1 MSTTTFLCI
10 AALLVALGAA
20 FERVRLRKYWGRACT
35 GRLWRR
41 RFPSASKVEIREF
54 LNLFIDAFGFGSSR
68 GLCFAPNDRVM
79 EVYRTRYPYPKL
91 MADSLELE
99 SFIVRVQERYGVD
112 FLPLWRED
120 ITLGELFEKTRVV

>member
-1 MSTTTFLCI
+1 
-10 AALLVALGAA
+10 
-20 FERVRLRKYWGRACT
+20 
-35 GRLWRR
+35 
-41 RFPSASKVEIREF
+41 
-54 LNLFIDAFGFGSSR
+54 
-68 GLCFAPNDRVM
+68 M